1 MAATRSQKIRL
12 GVFALVT
19 AALTVTVLAVF
30 AGMRL
35 WKDHDTYTVEV
46 EGSVLGLDVGAD
58 VRLNGVR
65 VGKVTDIDI
74 MDEDIERVRVD
85 LEVEEGT
92 PVRADT
98 RAVLAFRGITGLKI
112 VDLRGGS
119 TAAAPL
125 PPGSVIPVGETVFD
139 RLEKEADDLLA
150 RTKKLMDGATEL
162 VDTLSRTG
170 RELEGMVAENR
181 VAIRGSVAAIGTA
194 ARNVSR
200 FVDRDARGLVARADG
215 LVDELQG
222 VVKGSQGQ
230 VRAALLDIRRASAS
244 VKELAREL
252 RARPSRL
259 LFSQAPKDRKLP

>member
-1 MAATRSQKIRL
+1 MATRAQKIRL
-12 GVFALVT
+12 GAFALVT
-19 AALTVTVLAVF
+19 AALVITVLAVF

-35 WKDHDTYTVEV
+35 WKDSDHYTVEV
-46 EGSVLGLDVGAD
+46 EGSVLGLETGAD

-74 MDEDIERVRVD
+74 MDGDIERVRID
-85 LEVEEGT
+85 LEVDEGT
-92 PVRADT
+92 PVRTDT
-98 RAVLAFRGITGLKI
+98 EALLAFRGITGLKI
-112 VDLRGGS
+112 IDLRRGS
-119 TAAAPL
+119 SGAPPL
-125 PPGSVIPVGETVFD
+125 PPGSRIPVGETIFD
-139 RLEKEADDLLA
+139 RLERDADDLLV

-162 VDTLSRTG
+162 VDTLGRTG
-170 RELEGMVAENR
+170 RELEAMVAETR
-181 VAIRGSVAAIGTA
+181 VAIRGSVAAMGDA

-200 FVDRDARGLVARADG
+200 FVARDARGLVASADG

-252 RARPSRL
+252 RAKPSRL